1 MKALVADAEWKP
13 RIGYSLSESEE
24 KQRRAIIGS
33 QVWRKPTF
41 EVQHVPVPNIR
52 HDEVLVRVMSCG
64 ICGSD
69 THVYETDEEGYII
82 FSGLTK
88 FPCILGHEFSGIV
101 EKVGSDVGT
110 VSIGDRIAAE
120 SVIWCGTCQ
129 ACRSGFPNQC
139 RQLELMGLSV
149 DGALAEFVAVSERCC
164 WKISELTNRYSE
176 KDVFDIGALIEPV
189 GCAYNGL
196 FIAGGGFRPGATVVI
211 YGVGPIGLG
220 AVALARVAGAGKIIA
235 FDIIDERVDTAR
247 RLGADYSFNINSLNG
262 CSPAEKVME
271 LTKGSG
277 ANVQVEAAG
286 AAPRIIP
293 EMERS
298 LSAQG
303 KIIYLGRAA
312 TSTPVHL
319 DTLVSGAGSIIG
331 ARGHSGCGIFPYI
344 IELLASGKLHLEGM
358 ITARYS
364 SDEIMTALENS
375 VDRRNG
381 KILVRMNDSQNV

>member
-1 MKALVADAEWKP
+1 
-13 RIGYSLSESEE
+13 
-24 KQRRAIIGS
+24 
-33 QVWRKPTF
+33 
-41 EVQHVPVPNIR
+41 
-52 HDEVLVRVMSCG
+52 
-64 ICGSD
+64 
-69 THVYETDEEGYII
+69 
-82 FSGLTK
+82 
-88 FPCILGHEFSGIV
+88 
-101 EKVGSDVGT
+101 
-110 VSIGDRIAAE
+110 
-120 SVIWCGTCQ
+120 
-129 ACRSGFPNQC
+129 
-139 RQLELMGLSV
+139 MGLSV

-164 WKISELTNRYSE
+164 WKINELTNRYSE

-196 FIAGGGFRPGATVVI
+196 FIAGGGFKPGATVVT

-271 LTKGSG
+271 LTKGRG
-277 ANVQVEAAG
+277 ADVQVEAAG
-286 AAPRIIP
+286 AAPKIIP

-331 ARGHSGCGIFPYI
+331 ARGHSGYGIFPYI

-364 SDEIMTALENS
+364 SDEVMTALENS

-381 KILVRMNDSQNV
+381 KILVRMNDLQNV

>member
-1 MKALVADAEWKP
+1 MKALVANAEWNPK
-13 RIGYSLSESEE
+13 IGYCLSESEKE
-24 KQRRAIIGS
+24 QRKAIIGS
-33 QVWRKPTF
+33 HVWRNPTF
-41 EVQHVPVPNIR
+41 EIQDVPAPSIA

-69 THVYETDEEGYII
+69 THVYETDEEGYIV

-101 EKVGSDVGT
+101 EKVGSDVST
-110 VSIGDRIAAE
+110 LRIGDRIAAE

-129 ACRSGFPNQC
+129 ACRSGYPNQC
-139 RQLELMGLSV
+139 KYIDLMGLSTN
-149 DGALAEFVAVSERCC
+149 GALAEFVAVSERCC
-164 WKISELTNRYSE
+164 WKINDLTNRYSE
-176 KDVFDIGALIEPV
+176 REVFDIGALIEPV

-196 FIAGGGFRPGATVVI
+196 FIAGGGFKPGATVVVH
-211 YGVGPIGLG
+211 GVGPIGLG
-220 AVALARVAGAGKIIA
+220 VVALAKLAGAARIIA
-235 FDIIDERVDTAR
+235 FDIIDERVATAR
-247 RLGADYSFNINSLNG
+247 RLGADYSFNINNLTG
-262 CSPAEKVME
+262 CSPGEKVME
-271 LTKGSG
+271 LTRGNG
-277 ANVQVEAAG
+277 ADIQVEAAG
-286 AAPRIIP
+286 AAAKIIP

-312 TSTPVHL
+312 ASTPVHL

-344 IELLASGKLHLEGM
+344 IELLASGKLDLEKM
-358 ITARYS
+358 ITAKYPA
-364 SDEIMTALENS
+364 DQALDALANS

-381 KILVRMNDSQNV
+381 KILVRMNDSQNT